1 MFLFQ
6 KGTHLP
12 IMELFF
18 HQNERNWYLRCS
30 LAPPSLF
37 YMFLRGALANLIIH
51 VGFLKEKQHKVT
63 YYCYVLMEFAH
74 HYLYQWFRG
83 CESIQPTLLSILIP
97 QAFFYILYESMFGEK
112 RSIIHYYSHVIFTLF
127 RFYTN
132 HIYDTAHS
140 DIIFCLCCY
149 VVENSLLNRDREKE
163 QDMEAA
169 AVEDPAEEAAAE
181 EAAAE
186 EAPAE
191 IEDNGEDNDEGDE
204 EDNDEGEE
212 EGQMEDHRALR
223 APKPILFPGEG

>member
-1 MFLFQ
+1 
-6 KGTHLP
+6 
-12 IMELFF
+12 
-18 HQNERNWYLRCS
+18 
-30 LAPPSLF
+30 
-37 YMFLRGALANLIIH
+37 
-51 VGFLKEKQHKVT
+51 
-63 YYCYVLMEFAH
+63 
-74 HYLYQWFRG
+74 
-83 CESIQPTLLSILIP
+83 
-97 QAFFYILYESMFGEK
+97 
-112 RSIIHYYSHVIFTLF
+112 VIFTLF

-149 VVENSLLNRDREKE
+149 VVENLLLNRDREKE

-169 AVEDPAEEAAAE
+169 AVEAAAE
-181 EAAAE
+181 EAPAE